1 MDLPSDP
8 VFDRTRSPAP
18 AASPFT
24 MPAVGAHLPFDT
36 ALDDPSPDVGG
47 LELVPFRGVRFAPEA
62 VGDLAAVTCPPYDL
76 IDPEEVQ
83 RLAAGDGHNVVRL
96 TLPTG
101 EDGYRSAARTLR
113 RWLAEGV
120 LVVDPEPALYVYE
133 TITADGALL
142 RGVIGAVGLRPESA
156 RVILPH
162 EDVFP
167 GPVRDRLA
175 LMTATGANLEPI
187 FLIYEGPAGTPADE
201 DIDPGAAV
209 DRIAESRRPLVEF
222 RADDGA
228 SHRLWR
234 VGDPAAQQ
242 PIMAGLRGRRAMI
255 ADGHHRYATYRALQ
269 ERRHAAGDGP
279 GPWDYGL
286 ALLVDWRR
294 HPPRLGAIHRVLPEL
309 SPDEAVERA
318 AKAFT
323 VREAPDLETGMA
335 ALAAADGPA
344 FLLGGAD
351 GLWLLTD
358 PDAGLLDQATPAER
372 SPQWRRLD
380 TAVLDTLLID
390 RLWEV
395 AADERTVEVVHE
407 DPAAALHRARRRGG
421 TAVIMNPPTVADV
434 LAVAAAG
441 ERVPRKSTSFGPKPR
456 TGLVMRLLG
465 LG

>member
-1 MDLPSDP
+1 
-8 VFDRTRSPAP
+8 
-18 AASPFT
+18 
-24 MPAVGAHLPFDT
+24 MPAVDPYLPFGA
-36 ALDDPSPDVGG
+36 ALDGSSSEAGG
-47 LELVPFRGVRFAPEA
+47 LELAPFRGVRFAPEA

-76 IDPEEVQ
+76 IDPEEVR
-83 RLAAGDGHNVVRL
+83 RLTAGDGRNVARL

-101 EDGYRSAARTLR
+101 EDGYRRAAETLH

-120 LVVDPEPALYVYE
+120 LVADPEPALYVYE
-133 TITADGALL
+133 TVAADGALL
-142 RGVIGAVGLRPESA
+142 RGVLGAVGLRPESA
-156 RVILPH
+156 RVVLPH
-162 EDVFP
+162 EEVFP

-187 FLIYEGPAGTPADE
+187 FLIYEGPAGVPAGDGAAPGA
-201 DIDPGAAV
+201 DPGAVV
-209 DRIAESRRPLVEF
+209 DRIAETRRPVTEF
-222 RADDGA
+222 RADDGTF
-228 SHRLWR
+228 HRLWR
-234 VGDPAAQQ
+234 VDDPATQER
-242 PIMAGLRGRRAMI
+242 ITTGLRDRRAMI
-255 ADGHHRYATYRALQ
+255 ADGHHRYATYQALQ

-294 HPPRLGAIHRVLPEL
+294 HPPRLGAIHRVLPGL
-309 SPDEAVERA
+309 DPREAAERA

-323 VREAPDLETGMA
+323 VRETPDLKAGTA
-335 ALAAADGPA
+335 ALAEADGPA

-351 GLWLLTD
+351 GLWLLTA
-358 PDAGLLDQATPAER
+358 PDADLLDQAMPAER

-395 AADERTVEVVHE
+395 NADERTVEVVHE
-407 DPAAALHRARRRGG
+407 DPVAALRRARRRGG

-456 TGLVMRLLG
+456 TGLVMRLLD

>member
-1 MDLPSDP
+1 M
-8 VFDRTRSPAP
+8 
-18 AASPFT
+18 
-24 MPAVGAHLPFDT
+24 
-36 ALDDPSPDVGG
+36 
-47 LELVPFRGVRFAPEA
+47 RFAPEA

-76 IDPEEVQ
+76 IDPEEVR

-101 EDGYRSAARTLR
+101 EDGYRRAAETLR

-120 LVVDPEPALYVYE
+120 LIADPEPALYVYE
-133 TITADGALL
+133 TVATDGTLL
-142 RGVIGAVGLRPESA
+142 RGVIGAVGLRSESD

-175 LMTATGANLEPI
+175 LMTATRANLEPI
-187 FLIYEGPAGTPADE
+187 FLIYEGPAGRSPEEPGHGPASIGQDASVIAGGPFAGADE
-201 DIDPGAAV
+201 ADPGAVV
-209 DRIAESRRPLVEF
+209 DEIAETRRPVVEF
-222 RADDGA
+222 RADDGTL
-228 SHRLWR
+228 HRLWR
-234 VGDPAAQQ
+234 VGDPAVQERIA
-242 PIMAGLRGRRAMI
+242 AGLRGRRAMI

-286 ALLVDWRR
+286 ALLVDSRR
-294 HPPRLGAIHRVLPEL
+294 HPPRLGAIHRVLPGL
-309 SPDEAVERA
+309 PPRDAVERA
-318 AKAFT
+318 AKAFA
-323 VREAPDLETGMA
+323 VREMPDLESGTA
-335 ALAAADGPA
+335 ALAGAGGPA

-358 PDAGLLDQATPAER
+358 PDAGLLDQAMPAGR
-372 SPQWRRLD
+372 SPRWRRLD

-390 RLWEV
+390 RLWGV
-395 AADERTVEVVHE
+395 PADERTVEVVHE
-407 DPAAALHRARRRGG
+407 DPAAALHRARRSGG
-421 TAVIMNPPTVADV
+421 TAVIMNPPAVADV
-434 LAVAAAG
+434 LAVAAEG

-456 TGLVMRLLG
+456 TGLVMRLLD